1 MIILSCNNINK
12 SYIGELILKNIS
24 FAIKKHEKV
33 GLVGL
38 NGAGKTTLFK
48 ILIDNIT
55 ADSGDIYIS
64 NDTKIGYLK
73 QNTLFDSEKTVY
85 DEALT
90 VFKDI
95 IDLEKN
101 IRNLEIEISEK
112 SKDGNS
118 EIIEDLMNK
127 YSRISE
133 EFKEKNGY
141 GYSSEIRGVLKG
153 LGFSEEEFDKPINNL
168 SGGQKSRVLL
178 SKLLLQKPDILLLD
192 EPTNHLDI
200 DAINWLEKYIK
211 EYDGAAIIISHDRY
225 FLDYTVSK
233 IFQLEN
239 RKLEVYNGNY
249 STYMKKRKTALELKS
264 KNYENQQKEIKTEQE
279 KIKQLSLGGK
289 RAIRQ
294 SKSRQKMLDKI
305 NVLDKPTSSDGRS
318 KIRFEPKVKSGDD
331 VLKIEE
337 ISKSFEDNKIF
348 KDVSFNIYRGEK
360 VGLIGPNGVG
370 KTTLFN
376 IILKKEK
383 TDSGIVDIGHKVNPA
398 YYDQEQT
405 NLNNE
410 KTIVDE
416 IWDENPLFDHYTIRS
431 ILARFLFTDDDIFKE
446 ISTLSGG
453 EKARLTLMKLMLS
466 KSNFLLMD
474 EPTNHLDIDSKES
487 LEDALI
493 DYTGTLF
500 VISHDRYF
508 LNKVTD
514 KILELSSS
522 GVEEFLGNY
531 DYYLEKKNAVI
542 NIEEETIS
550 KTKTELKNEQKKKK
564 EKMRNEQKRKRKIN
578 EIEKTIH
585 DYEKKLNILEEE
597 MCKEEV
603 YSDPEKSLKNL
614 QKTTII
620 KGKLEP
626 LYEEWEILL
635 MDY

>member
-1 MIILSCNNINK
+1 MIILSASNINK
-12 SYIGELILKNIS
+12 SYIGDLILENIS
-24 FAIKKHEKV
+24 FVVKSQEKV

-48 ILIDNIT
+48 ILIDEISF
-55 ADSGDIYIS
+55 DSGSIHIA

-73 QNTLFDSEKTVY
+73 QNTLFDSNNSVY
-85 DEALT
+85 DEALN
-90 VFKDI
+90 VFEYI
-95 IDLEKN
+95 IELEKT

-112 SKDGNS
+112 SQD
-118 EIIEDLMNK
+118 ETFDIEELMNK
-127 YSRISE
+127 YSRLQE
-133 EFKEKNGY
+133 EFSEKNGY
-141 GYSSEIRGVLKG
+141 GYKSEIRGVLKG
-153 LGFSEEEFDKPINNL
+153 LGFSEAEFDKPINNL

-178 SKLLLQKPDILLLD
+178 SKLLLKKPDLLLLD

-211 EYDGAAIIISHDRY
+211 EYNGAAIIISHDRY
-225 FLDYTVSK
+225 FLDSTASK

-239 RKLEVYNGNY
+239 KKLEIYNGNY
-249 STYMKKRKTALELKS
+249 STYMKKRKKNLELQA
-264 KNYENQQKEIKTEQE
+264 KNYENQQKEIKSEKE

-294 SKSRQKMLDKI
+294 SKSREKMLDKI
-305 NVLDKPTSSDGRS
+305 NVLDKPTSLDGRS

-331 VLKIEE
+331 VLKIKEV
-337 ISKSFEDNKIF
+337 SKSFEENKLLENI
-348 KDVSFNIYRGEK
+348 SFDIYRGEK

-376 IILKKEK
+376 IILNKVKV
-383 TDSGIVDIGHKVNPA
+383 DSGLVNIGHKVNPA

-405 NLNNE
+405 NLNTS

-431 ILARFLFTDDDIFKE
+431 LLARFLFTGDDIFKE

-466 KSNFLLMD
+466 KANLLLMD

-514 KILELSSS
+514 KILELSSD

-531 DYYLEKKNAVI
+531 DYYIEKKNRVK
-542 NIEEETIS
+542 NEDEEIET
-550 KTKTELKNEQKKKK
+550 KTKTEMKNEQKKQREKLRLQQKKKK
-564 EKMRNEQKRKRKIN
+564 EIEK
-578 EIEKTIH
+578 IEKTIN
-585 DYEKKLNILEEE
+585 DYEKRLNILEEE
-597 MCKEEV
+597 MCNEEV
-603 YSDPEKSLKNL
+603 YSDPDKSLKNL
-614 QKTTII
+614 QETTSI
-620 KGKLEP
+620 KENLDN
-626 LYEEWEILL
+626 LYEKWEILL
-635 MDY
+635 ID

>member
-1 MIILSCNNINK
+1 MIILSASNINK
-12 SYIGELILKNIS
+12 SYIGDLILENIS
-24 FAIKKHEKV
+24 FVVKSQEKV

-48 ILIDNIT
+48 ILIDEISF
-55 ADSGDIYIS
+55 DSGSIHIA

-73 QNTLFDSEKTVY
+73 QNTLFDSNNSVY
-85 DEALT
+85 DEALN
-90 VFKDI
+90 VFEYI
-95 IDLEKN
+95 IELEKT

-112 SKDGNS
+112 SQD
-118 EIIEDLMNK
+118 ETFDIEELMDK
-127 YSRISE
+127 YSRLQE
-133 EFKEKNGY
+133 EFSEKNGY
-141 GYSSEIRGVLKG
+141 GYKSEIRGVLKG
-153 LGFSEEEFDKPINNL
+153 LGFSEAEFDKPINNL

-178 SKLLLQKPDILLLD
+178 SKLLLKKPDLLLLD

-211 EYDGAAIIISHDRY
+211 EYNGAAIIISHDRY
-225 FLDYTVSK
+225 FLDSTASK

-239 RKLEVYNGNY
+239 KKLEIYNGNY
-249 STYMKKRKTALELKS
+249 STYMKKRKKNLELQA
-264 KNYENQQKEIKTEQE
+264 KNYENQQKEIKSEKE

-294 SKSRQKMLDKI
+294 SKSREKMLDKI
-305 NVLDKPTSSDGRS
+305 NVLDKPTSLDGRS

-331 VLKIEE
+331 VLKIKEV
-337 ISKSFEDNKIF
+337 SKSFEENKLLENI
-348 KDVSFNIYRGEK
+348 SFDIYRGEK

-376 IILKKEK
+376 IILNKVKV
-383 TDSGIVDIGHKVNPA
+383 DSGLVNIGHKVNPA

-405 NLNNE
+405 NLNTS

-431 ILARFLFTDDDIFKE
+431 LLARFLFTGNDIFKE

-466 KSNFLLMD
+466 KANLLLMD

-493 DYTGTLF
+493 NYTGTLF

-514 KILELSSS
+514 KILELSSD

-531 DYYLEKKNAVI
+531 DYYIEKKNRVK
-542 NIEEETIS
+542 NEDEEIET
-550 KTKTELKNEQKKKK
+550 KTKTEMKNEQKKQR
-564 EKMRNEQKRKRKIN
+564 EK
-578 EIEKTIH
+578 
-585 DYEKKLNILEEE
+585 
-597 MCKEEV
+597 
-603 YSDPEKSLKNL
+603 
-614 QKTTII
+614 
-620 KGKLEP
+620 
-626 LYEEWEILL
+626 
-635 MDY
+635 

>member
-1 MIILSCNNINK
+1 MIILSASNINK
-12 SYIGELILKNIS
+12 SYIGDLILENIS
-24 FAIKKHEKV
+24 FVVKSQEKV

-48 ILIDNIT
+48 ILIDEISF
-55 ADSGDIYIS
+55 DSGSIHIS

-73 QNTLFDSEKTVY
+73 QNTLFDSNNSVY
-85 DEALT
+85 DEALN
-90 VFKDI
+90 VFEYI
-95 IDLEKN
+95 IELEKT
-101 IRNLEIEISEK
+101 IRNLEIEISKK
-112 SKDGNS
+112 SQD
-118 EIIEDLMNK
+118 ETFDIEELMNK
-127 YSRISE
+127 YSRLQE
-133 EFKEKNGY
+133 EFSEKNGY
-141 GYSSEIRGVLKG
+141 GYKSEIRGVLKG
-153 LGFSEEEFDKPINNL
+153 LGFSEDEFDKPINNL

-178 SKLLLQKPDILLLD
+178 SKLLLKKPDLLLLD

-211 EYDGAAIIISHDRY
+211 EYNGAAIIISHDRY
-225 FLDYTVSK
+225 FLDSTASK
-233 IFQLEN
+233 IFELEN
-239 RKLEVYNGNY
+239 KKLEIYNGNY
-249 STYMKKRKTALELKS
+249 STYMKKRKKNLELQA
-264 KNYENQQKEIKTEQE
+264 KNYENQQKEIKSEKE

-294 SKSRQKMLDKI
+294 SKSREKMLDKI
-305 NVLDKPTSSDGRS
+305 NVLDKPTSLDGRS
-318 KIRFEPKVKSGDD
+318 KIRFEPKIKSGDD
-331 VLKIEE
+331 VLKIKEV
-337 ISKSFEDNKIF
+337 SKSFEENKLF
-348 KDVSFNIYRGEK
+348 ENVSFDIYRGEK

-376 IILKKEK
+376 IILNKVKV
-383 TDSGIVDIGHKVNPA
+383 DSGLVNIGHKVNPA

-405 NLNNE
+405 NLNTS

-431 ILARFLFTDDDIFKE
+431 LLARFLFTGDDIFKE

-453 EKARLTLMKLMLS
+453 ERARLTLMKLMLS
-466 KSNFLLMD
+466 KANLLLMD

-514 KILELSSS
+514 KILELSSD

-531 DYYLEKKNAVI
+531 DYYIEKKNRVKDEDEE
-542 NIEEETIS
+542 IET
-550 KTKTELKNEQKKKK
+550 KTKTEMKNEQKKQREKLRLQQRKKK
-564 EKMRNEQKRKRKIN
+564 EIEK
-578 EIEKTIH
+578 IEKTIN
-585 DYEKKLNILEEE
+585 DYEKRLNILEEE

-603 YSDPEKSLKNL
+603 YSDPDKSLKNL
-614 QKTTII
+614 QETTNI
-620 KGKLEP
+620 KENLDN
-626 LYEEWEILL
+626 LYEKWEILL
-635 MDY
+635 ID

>member
-1 MIILSCNNINK
+1 MIILSASNINK
-12 SYIGELILKNIS
+12 SYIGDLILENIS
-24 FAIKKHEKV
+24 FVVKSQEKV

-48 ILIDNIT
+48 ILIDEISF
-55 ADSGDIYIS
+55 DSGSIHIA

-73 QNTLFDSEKTVY
+73 QNTLFDSNNSVY
-85 DEALT
+85 DEALN
-90 VFKDI
+90 VFEYI
-95 IDLEKN
+95 IELEKT

-112 SKDGNS
+112 SQDDTFD
-118 EIIEDLMNK
+118 IEELMNK
-127 YSRISE
+127 YSRLQE
-133 EFKEKNGY
+133 EFSEKNGY
-141 GYSSEIRGVLKG
+141 GYKSEIRGVLKG
-153 LGFSEEEFDKPINNL
+153 LGFSEDEFDKPINNL

-178 SKLLLQKPDILLLD
+178 SKLLLKKPDLLLLD

-211 EYDGAAIIISHDRY
+211 EYNGAAIIISHDRY
-225 FLDYTVSK
+225 FLDSTASK
-233 IFQLEN
+233 IFELEN
-239 RKLEVYNGNY
+239 KKLEIYNGNY
-249 STYMKKRKTALELKS
+249 STYMKKRKKNLELQA
-264 KNYENQQKEIKTEQE
+264 KNYENQQKEIKSEKE

-294 SKSRQKMLDKI
+294 SKSREKMLDKI
-305 NVLDKPTSSDGRS
+305 NVLDKPTSLDGRS

-331 VLKIEE
+331 VLKIKEV
-337 ISKSFEDNKIF
+337 SKSFEENKLFENI
-348 KDVSFNIYRGEK
+348 SFDIYRGEK

-376 IILKKEK
+376 IILNKVKV
-383 TDSGIVDIGHKVNPA
+383 DSGLVNIGHKVNPA

-405 NLNNE
+405 NLNTS

-431 ILARFLFTDDDIFKE
+431 LLARFLFTGDDIFKE

-466 KSNFLLMD
+466 KANLLLMD

-514 KILELSSS
+514 KILELSSD

-531 DYYLEKKNAVI
+531 DYYIEKKNRVK
-542 NIEEETIS
+542 NEDEEIET
-550 KTKTELKNEQKKKK
+550 KTKTEMKNEQKKQREKLRLQQKKKK
-564 EKMRNEQKRKRKIN
+564 EIEK
-578 EIEKTIH
+578 IEKTIN
-585 DYEKKLNILEEE
+585 DYEKRLNILEEE
-597 MCKEEV
+597 MCNEEV
-603 YSDPEKSLKNL
+603 YSDPDKSLKNL
-614 QKTTII
+614 QETTNI
-620 KGKLEP
+620 KENLDN
-626 LYEEWEILL
+626 LYEKWEILL
-635 MDY
+635 ID

>member
-1 MIILSCNNINK
+1 MIILSASNINK
-12 SYIGELILKNIS
+12 SYIGDLILENIS
-24 FAIKKHEKV
+24 FVVKSQEKV

-48 ILIDNIT
+48 ILIDEISF
-55 ADSGDIYIS
+55 DSGSIHIA

-73 QNTLFDSEKTVY
+73 QNTLFDSNNSVY
-85 DEALT
+85 DEALN
-90 VFKDI
+90 VFEYI
-95 IDLEKN
+95 IELEKT

-112 SKDGNS
+112 SQD
-118 EIIEDLMNK
+118 ETFDIEELMNK
-127 YSRISE
+127 YSRLQE
-133 EFKEKNGY
+133 EFSEKNGY
-141 GYSSEIRGVLKG
+141 GYKSEIRGVLKG
-153 LGFSEEEFDKPINNL
+153 LGFSEAEFDKPINNL

-178 SKLLLQKPDILLLD
+178 SKLLLKKPDLLLLD

-211 EYDGAAIIISHDRY
+211 EYNGAAIIISHDRY
-225 FLDYTVSK
+225 FLDSTASK
-233 IFQLEN
+233 IFELEN
-239 RKLEVYNGNY
+239 KKLEIYKGNY
-249 STYMKKRKTALELKS
+249 STYMKKRKKNLELQA
-264 KNYENQQKEIKTEQE
+264 KNYENQQKEIKSEKE

-294 SKSRQKMLDKI
+294 SKSREKMLDKI
-305 NVLDKPTSSDGRS
+305 NVLDKPTSLDGRS

-331 VLKIEE
+331 VLKIKEV
-337 ISKSFEDNKIF
+337 SKSFEENKLLENI
-348 KDVSFNIYRGEK
+348 SFDIYRGEK

-376 IILKKEK
+376 IILNKVKV
-383 TDSGIVDIGHKVNPA
+383 DSGLVNIGHKVNPA

-405 NLNNE
+405 NLNTS

-431 ILARFLFTDDDIFKE
+431 LLARFLFTGNDIFKE

-466 KSNFLLMD
+466 KANLLLMD

-493 DYTGTLF
+493 NYTGTLF

-514 KILELSSS
+514 KILELSSD

-531 DYYLEKKNAVI
+531 DYYIEKKNRVK
-542 NIEEETIS
+542 NEDEEIET
-550 KTKTELKNEQKKKK
+550 KTKTEMKNEQKKQREKLRLQQKKKK
-564 EKMRNEQKRKRKIN
+564 EIEK
-578 EIEKTIH
+578 IEKTIN
-585 DYEKKLNILEEE
+585 DYEKRLNILEEE

-603 YSDPEKSLKNL
+603 YSDPDKSLKNL
-614 QKTTII
+614 QETTSI
-620 KGKLEP
+620 KENLDN
-626 LYEEWEILL
+626 LYEKWEILL
-635 MDY
+635 ID

>member
-1 MIILSCNNINK
+1 MIILSASNINK
-12 SYIGELILKNIS
+12 SYIGDLILENIS
-24 FAIKKHEKV
+24 FVVKSQEKV

-48 ILIDNIT
+48 ILIDEISF
-55 ADSGDIYIS
+55 DSGSIHIA

-73 QNTLFDSEKTVY
+73 QNTLFDSNNSVY
-85 DEALT
+85 DEALN
-90 VFKDI
+90 VFEYI
-95 IDLEKN
+95 IELEKT

-112 SKDGNS
+112 SQD
-118 EIIEDLMNK
+118 ETFDIEELMNK
-127 YSRISE
+127 YSRLQE
-133 EFKEKNGY
+133 EFSEKNGY
-141 GYSSEIRGVLKG
+141 GYKSEIRGVLKG
-153 LGFSEEEFDKPINNL
+153 LGFSEAEFDKPINNL

-178 SKLLLQKPDILLLD
+178 SKLLLKKPDLLLLD

-211 EYDGAAIIISHDRY
+211 EYNGAAIIISHDRY
-225 FLDYTVSK
+225 FLDSTASK
-233 IFQLEN
+233 IFELEN
-239 RKLEVYNGNY
+239 KKLEIYNGNY
-249 STYMKKRKTALELKS
+249 STYMKKRKKNLELQA
-264 KNYENQQKEIKTEQE
+264 KNYENQQKEIKSEKE

-294 SKSRQKMLDKI
+294 SKSREKMLDKI
-305 NVLDKPTSSDGRS
+305 NVLDKPTSLDGRS

-331 VLKIEE
+331 VLKIKEV
-337 ISKSFEDNKIF
+337 SKSFEENKLLENI
-348 KDVSFNIYRGEK
+348 SFDIYRGEK

-376 IILKKEK
+376 IILNKVKV
-383 TDSGIVDIGHKVNPA
+383 DSGLVNIGHKVNPA

-405 NLNNE
+405 NLNTS

-431 ILARFLFTDDDIFKE
+431 LLARFLFTGNDIFKE

-466 KSNFLLMD
+466 KANLLLMD

-493 DYTGTLF
+493 NYTGTLF

-514 KILELSSS
+514 KILELSSD

-531 DYYLEKKNAVI
+531 DYYIEKKNRVK
-542 NIEEETIS
+542 NEDEEIET
-550 KTKTELKNEQKKKK
+550 KTKTEMKNEQKKQREKLRLQQKKKK
-564 EKMRNEQKRKRKIN
+564 EIEK
-578 EIEKTIH
+578 IEKTIN
-585 DYEKKLNILEEE
+585 DYEKRLNILEEE

-603 YSDPEKSLKNL
+603 YSDPDKSLKNL
-614 QKTTII
+614 QETTSI
-620 KGKLEP
+620 KENLDN
-626 LYEEWEILL
+626 LYEKWEILL
-635 MDY
+635 ID

>member
-1 MIILSCNNINK
+1 MIILSASNINK
-12 SYIGELILKNIS
+12 SYIGDLILENIS
-24 FAIKKHEKV
+24 FVVKSQEKV

-48 ILIDNIT
+48 ILIDEISF
-55 ADSGDIYIS
+55 DSGSIHIA

-73 QNTLFDSEKTVY
+73 QNTLFDSNNSVY
-85 DEALT
+85 DEALN
-90 VFKDI
+90 VFEYI
-95 IDLEKN
+95 IELEKT

-112 SKDGNS
+112 SQD
-118 EIIEDLMNK
+118 ETFDIEELMNK
-127 YSRISE
+127 YSRLQE
-133 EFKEKNGY
+133 EFSEKNGY
-141 GYSSEIRGVLKG
+141 GYKSEIRGVLKG
-153 LGFSEEEFDKPINNL
+153 LGFSEAEFDKPINNL

-178 SKLLLQKPDILLLD
+178 SKLLLKKPDLLLLD

-211 EYDGAAIIISHDRY
+211 EYNGAAIIISHDRY
-225 FLDYTVSK
+225 FLDSTASK

-239 RKLEVYNGNY
+239 KKLEIYNGNY
-249 STYMKKRKTALELKS
+249 STYMKKRKKNLELQA
-264 KNYENQQKEIKTEQE
+264 KNYENQQKEIKSEKE

-294 SKSRQKMLDKI
+294 SKSREKMLDKI
-305 NVLDKPTSSDGRS
+305 NVLDKPTSLDGRS

-331 VLKIEE
+331 VLKIKEV
-337 ISKSFEDNKIF
+337 SKSFEENKLLENI
-348 KDVSFNIYRGEK
+348 SFDIYRGEK

-376 IILKKEK
+376 IILNKVKV
-383 TDSGIVDIGHKVNPA
+383 DSGLVNIGHKVNPA

-405 NLNNE
+405 NLNTS

-431 ILARFLFTDDDIFKE
+431 LLARFLFTGNDIFKE

-466 KSNFLLMD
+466 KANLLLMD

-493 DYTGTLF
+493 NYTGTLF

-514 KILELSSS
+514 KILELSSD

-531 DYYLEKKNAVI
+531 DYYIEKKNRVK
-542 NIEEETIS
+542 NEDEEIET
-550 KTKTELKNEQKKKK
+550 KTKTEMKNEQKKQREKLRLQQKKKK
-564 EKMRNEQKRKRKIN
+564 EIEK
-578 EIEKTIH
+578 IEKTIN
-585 DYEKKLNILEEE
+585 DYEKRLNILEEE

-603 YSDPEKSLKNL
+603 YSDPDKSLKNL
-614 QKTTII
+614 QETTSI
-620 KGKLEP
+620 KENLDN
-626 LYEEWEILL
+626 LYEKWEILL
-635 MDY
+635 ID

>member
-1 MIILSCNNINK
+1 MIILSASNINK
-12 SYIGELILKNIS
+12 SYIGDLILENIS
-24 FAIKKHEKV
+24 FVVKSQEKV

-48 ILIDNIT
+48 ILIDEISF
-55 ADSGDIYIS
+55 DSGSIHIA

-73 QNTLFDSEKTVY
+73 QNTLFDSNNSVY
-85 DEALT
+85 DEALN
-90 VFKDI
+90 VFEYI
-95 IDLEKN
+95 IELEKT

-112 SKDGNS
+112 SQD
-118 EIIEDLMNK
+118 ETFDIEELMDK
-127 YSRISE
+127 YSRLQE
-133 EFKEKNGY
+133 EFSEKNGY
-141 GYSSEIRGVLKG
+141 GYKSEIRGVLKG
-153 LGFSEEEFDKPINNL
+153 LGFSEAEFDKPINNL

-178 SKLLLQKPDILLLD
+178 SKLLLKKPDLLLLD

-211 EYDGAAIIISHDRY
+211 EYNGAAIIISHDRY
-225 FLDYTVSK
+225 FLDSTASK
-233 IFQLEN
+233 IFELEN
-239 RKLEVYNGNY
+239 KKLEIYKGNY
-249 STYMKKRKTALELKS
+249 STYMKKRKKNLELQA
-264 KNYENQQKEIKTEQE
+264 KNYENQQKEIKSEKE

-294 SKSRQKMLDKI
+294 SKSREKMLDKI
-305 NVLDKPTSSDGRS
+305 NVLDKPTSLDGRS

-331 VLKIEE
+331 VLKIKEV
-337 ISKSFEDNKIF
+337 SKSFEENKLLENI
-348 KDVSFNIYRGEK
+348 SFDIYRGEK

-376 IILKKEK
+376 IILNKVKV
-383 TDSGIVDIGHKVNPA
+383 DSGLVNIGHKVNPA

-405 NLNNE
+405 NLNTS

-431 ILARFLFTDDDIFKE
+431 LLARFLFTGNDIFKE

-466 KSNFLLMD
+466 KANLLLMD

-493 DYTGTLF
+493 NYTGTLF

-514 KILELSSS
+514 KILELSSD

-531 DYYLEKKNAVI
+531 DYYIEKKNRVK
-542 NIEEETIS
+542 NEDEEIET
-550 KTKTELKNEQKKKK
+550 KTKTEMKNEQKKQREKLRLQQKKKK
-564 EKMRNEQKRKRKIN
+564 EIEK
-578 EIEKTIH
+578 IEKTIN
-585 DYEKKLNILEEE
+585 DYEKRLNILEEE

-603 YSDPEKSLKNL
+603 YSDPDKSLKNL
-614 QKTTII
+614 QETTSI
-620 KGKLEP
+620 KENLDN
-626 LYEEWEILL
+626 LYEKWEILL
-635 MDY
+635 ID

>member
-1 MIILSCNNINK
+1 MIILSASNINK
-12 SYIGELILKNIS
+12 SYIGDLILENIS
-24 FAIKKHEKV
+24 FVVKSQEKV

-48 ILIDNIT
+48 ILIDEISF
-55 ADSGDIYIS
+55 DSGSIHIA

-73 QNTLFDSEKTVY
+73 QNTLFDSNNSVY
-85 DEALT
+85 DEALN
-90 VFKDI
+90 VFEYI
-95 IDLEKN
+95 IELEKT

-112 SKDGNS
+112 SQDDTFD
-118 EIIEDLMNK
+118 IEELMNK
-127 YSRISE
+127 YSRLQE
-133 EFKEKNGY
+133 EFSEKNGY
-141 GYSSEIRGVLKG
+141 GYKSEIRGVLKG
-153 LGFSEEEFDKPINNL
+153 LGFSEAEFDKPINNL

-178 SKLLLQKPDILLLD
+178 SKLLLKKPDLLLLD

-211 EYDGAAIIISHDRY
+211 EYNGAAIIISHDRY
-225 FLDYTVSK
+225 FLDSTASK
-233 IFQLEN
+233 IFELEN
-239 RKLEVYNGNY
+239 KKLEIYNGNY
-249 STYMKKRKTALELKS
+249 STYMKKRKKNLELQA
-264 KNYENQQKEIKTEQE
+264 KNYENQQKEIKSEKE

-294 SKSRQKMLDKI
+294 SKSREKMLDKI
-305 NVLDKPTSSDGRS
+305 NVLDKPTSLDGRS

-331 VLKIEE
+331 VLKIKEV
-337 ISKSFEDNKIF
+337 SKSFEENKLLENI
-348 KDVSFNIYRGEK
+348 SFDIYRGEK

-376 IILKKEK
+376 IILNKVKV
-383 TDSGIVDIGHKVNPA
+383 DSGLVNIGHKVNPA

-405 NLNNE
+405 NLNTS

-431 ILARFLFTDDDIFKE
+431 LLARFLFTGNDIFKE

-466 KSNFLLMD
+466 KANLLLMD

-493 DYTGTLF
+493 NYTGTLF

-514 KILELSSS
+514 KILELSSD

-531 DYYLEKKNAVI
+531 DYYIEKKNRVK
-542 NIEEETIS
+542 NEDEEIET
-550 KTKTELKNEQKKKK
+550 KTKTEMKNEQKKQREKLRLQQKKKK
-564 EKMRNEQKRKRKIN
+564 EIEK
-578 EIEKTIH
+578 IEKTIN
-585 DYEKKLNILEEE
+585 DYEKRLNILEEE

-603 YSDPEKSLKNL
+603 YSDPDKSLKNL
-614 QKTTII
+614 QETTSI
-620 KGKLEP
+620 KENLDN
-626 LYEEWEILL
+626 LYEKWEILL
-635 MDY
+635 ID

>member
-1 MIILSCNNINK
+1 MIILSASNINK
-12 SYIGELILKNIS
+12 SYIGDLILENIS
-24 FAIKKHEKV
+24 FVVKSQEKV

-48 ILIDNIT
+48 ILIDEISF
-55 ADSGDIYIS
+55 DSGSIHIA

-73 QNTLFDSEKTVY
+73 QNTLFDSNNSVY
-85 DEALT
+85 DEALN
-90 VFKDI
+90 VFEYI
-95 IDLEKN
+95 IELEKT

-112 SKDGNS
+112 SQDDTFD
-118 EIIEDLMNK
+118 IEELMNK
-127 YSRISE
+127 YSRLQE
-133 EFKEKNGY
+133 EFSEKNGY
-141 GYSSEIRGVLKG
+141 GYKSEIRGVLKG
-153 LGFSEEEFDKPINNL
+153 LGFSEDEFDKPINNL

-178 SKLLLQKPDILLLD
+178 SKLLLKKPDLLLLD

-211 EYDGAAIIISHDRY
+211 EYNGAAIIISHDRY
-225 FLDYTVSK
+225 FLDSTASK
-233 IFQLEN
+233 IFELEN
-239 RKLEVYNGNY
+239 KKLEIYNGNY
-249 STYMKKRKTALELKS
+249 STYMKKRKKNLELQA
-264 KNYENQQKEIKTEQE
+264 KNYENQQKEIKSEKE

-294 SKSRQKMLDKI
+294 SKSREKMLDKI
-305 NVLDKPTSSDGRS
+305 NVLDKPTSLDGRS

-331 VLKIEE
+331 VLKIKEV
-337 ISKSFEDNKIF
+337 SKSFEENKLFENI
-348 KDVSFNIYRGEK
+348 SFDIYRGEK

-376 IILKKEK
+376 IILNKVKV
-383 TDSGIVDIGHKVNPA
+383 DSGLVNIGHKVNPA

-405 NLNNE
+405 NLNTS

-431 ILARFLFTDDDIFKE
+431 LLARFLFTGNDIFKE

-466 KSNFLLMD
+466 KANLLLMD

-514 KILELSSS
+514 KILELSSD

-531 DYYLEKKNAVI
+531 DYYIEKKNRVK
-542 NIEEETIS
+542 NEDEEIET
-550 KTKTELKNEQKKKK
+550 KTKTEMKNEQKKQREKLRLQQKKKK
-564 EKMRNEQKRKRKIN
+564 EIEK
-578 EIEKTIH
+578 IEKTIN
-585 DYEKKLNILEEE
+585 DYEKRLNILEEE
-597 MCKEEV
+597 MCNEEV
-603 YSDPEKSLKNL
+603 YSDPDKSLKNL
-614 QKTTII
+614 QETTSI
-620 KGKLEP
+620 KENLDN
-626 LYEEWEILL
+626 LYEKWEILL
-635 MDY
+635 ID

>member
-1 MIILSCNNINK
+1 MIILSASNINK
-12 SYIGELILKNIS
+12 SYIGDLILENIS
-24 FAIKKHEKV
+24 FVVKSQEKV

-48 ILIDNIT
+48 ILIDEISF
-55 ADSGDIYIS
+55 DSGSIHIA

-73 QNTLFDSEKTVY
+73 QNTLFDSNNSVY
-85 DEALT
+85 DEALN
-90 VFKDI
+90 VFEYI
-95 IDLEKN
+95 IELEKT

-112 SKDGNS
+112 SQD
-118 EIIEDLMNK
+118 ETFDIEELMDK
-127 YSRISE
+127 YSRLQE
-133 EFKEKNGY
+133 EFSEKNGY
-141 GYSSEIRGVLKG
+141 GYKSEIRGVLKG
-153 LGFSEEEFDKPINNL
+153 LGFSEAEFDKPINNL

-178 SKLLLQKPDILLLD
+178 SKLLLKKPDLLLLD

-211 EYDGAAIIISHDRY
+211 EYNGAAIIISHDRY
-225 FLDYTVSK
+225 FLDSTASK

-239 RKLEVYNGNY
+239 KKLEIYNGNY
-249 STYMKKRKTALELKS
+249 STYMKKRKKNLELQA
-264 KNYENQQKEIKTEQE
+264 KNYENQQKEIKSEKE

-294 SKSRQKMLDKI
+294 SKSREKMLDKI
-305 NVLDKPTSSDGRS
+305 NVLDKPTSLDGRS

-331 VLKIEE
+331 VLKIKEV
-337 ISKSFEDNKIF
+337 SKSFEENKLLENI
-348 KDVSFNIYRGEK
+348 SFDIYRGEK

-376 IILKKEK
+376 IILNKVKV
-383 TDSGIVDIGHKVNPA
+383 DSGLVNIGHKVNPA

-405 NLNNE
+405 NLNTS

-431 ILARFLFTDDDIFKE
+431 LLARFLFTGNDIFKE

-466 KSNFLLMD
+466 KANLLLMD

-493 DYTGTLF
+493 NYTGTLF

-514 KILELSSS
+514 KILELSSD

-531 DYYLEKKNAVI
+531 DYYIEKKNRVK
-542 NIEEETIS
+542 NEDEEIET
-550 KTKTELKNEQKKKK
+550 KTKTEMKNEQKKQREKLRLQQKKKK
-564 EKMRNEQKRKRKIN
+564 EIEK
-578 EIEKTIH
+578 IEKTIN
-585 DYEKKLNILEEE
+585 DYEKRLNILEEE

-603 YSDPEKSLKNL
+603 YSDPDKSLKNL
-614 QKTTII
+614 QETTSI
-620 KGKLEP
+620 KENLDN
-626 LYEEWEILL
+626 LYEKWEILL
-635 MDY
+635 ID